1 MKFSLAALSTALV
14 LTSFAVSAAG
24 AQGTLSTPQTPTVPA
39 GRPVGQS
46 TIIQPGVSAPLLP
59 SSGLAG
65 GGMPCSGSSASFG
78 TAPGNAGVGTSA
90 TGAQTNGIPAANNQP
105 TAGSIRGINP
115 SVTPGVPGSC

>member
-1 MKFSLAALSTALV
+1 MKHRALALAAF
-14 LTSFAVSAAG
+14 SFLAASAAG
-24 AQGTLSTPQTPTVPA
+24 AQGTLTTPQTPTVPS

-46 TIIQPGVSAPLLP
+46 TIIQPGVSSPLLP

-65 GGMPCSGSSASFG
+65 GGTPCSGSSASFG
-78 TAPGNAGVGTSA
+78 TVPGNAGVGTPA
-90 TGAQTNGIPAANNQP
+90 TGTQTSNGVPAANNQP